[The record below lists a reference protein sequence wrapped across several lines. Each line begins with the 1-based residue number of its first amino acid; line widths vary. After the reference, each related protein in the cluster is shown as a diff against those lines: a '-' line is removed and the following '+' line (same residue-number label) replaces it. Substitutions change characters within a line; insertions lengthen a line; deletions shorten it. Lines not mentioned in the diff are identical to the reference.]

1 MFDPVKLRALADRAA
16 ALQIE
21 AKAVREEIDAMLPLA
36 ISAESQGVIA
46 GWPVADRECR
56 ERMLHAMI
64 NLGKA
69 GLSLGI
75 AIDDLGTAAIGVQI

>member
-16 ALQIE
+16 VLQIE
-21 AKAVREEIDAMLPLA
+21 ARAVREDIDAMLPLA
-36 ISAESQGVIA
+36 ITAESQDVIA
-46 GWPVADRECR
+46 AWPAADRECR
-56 ERMLHAMI
+56 ERLLHAII

-75 AIDDLGTAAIGVQI
+75 AIDDLGNAAIGVQI